1 MSSLNKALL
10 IGNLGKDPEIR
21 YTQSGQAVA
30 TFSLATGE
38 NWTDQNGNRQERTE
52 WHNIVAW
59 GKLADLS
66 QRFLAKGRQVY
77 IEGRIQSREWTDQT
91 GGKRRTTEIIASSI
105 VFLGNRAAQGGGYDA
120 PPPYGA
126 SSQPPDASSS
136 AYGNEPPSS
145 YGKSDYASGGLADA
159 EQSFGDT
166 GITDKDIP
174 F

>member
-21 YTQSGQAVA
+21 YTQNGQSVA
-30 TFSLATGE
+30 TFTLATSD

-52 WHNIVAW
+52 WHTIVAW

-77 IEGRIQSREWTDQT
+77 IEGRIQSREWTDQS
-91 GGKRRTTEIIASSI
+91 GGKRRTTEIVASSI
-105 VFLGNRAAQGGGYDA
+105 VFLGNRASQGGNNYDA
-120 PPPYGA
+120 PPPYGT
-126 SSQPPDASSS
+126 SSQPSAASSS
-136 AYGNEPPSS
+136 PYDEPEHSFPSGN
-145 YGKSDYASGGLADA
+145 ADKG
-159 EQSFGDT
+159 QPFGDA
-166 GITDKDIP
+166 GITDSDIP

>member
-21 YTQSGQAVA
+21 YTQNGQSVA
-30 TFSLATGE
+30 TFTLATSD

-52 WHNIVAW
+52 WHTVVAW

-77 IEGRIQSREWTDQT
+77 IEGRIQSREWTDQS
-91 GGKRRTTEIIASSI
+91 GGKRRTTEVIASSI
-105 VFLGNRAAQGGGYDA
+105 VFLGNRASQGGNYDA
-120 PPPYGA
+120 PPPYGTP
-126 SSQPPDASSS
+126 SQPSAASSS
-136 AYGNEPPSS
+136 PYDGP
-145 YGKSDYASGGLADA
+145 
-159 EQSFGDT
+159 EQSYPSGNADKEQPFGDA
-166 GITDKDIP
+166 GITDSDIP

>member
-1 MSSLNKALL
+1 MSSLNKVLL

-21 YTQSGQAVA
+21 YTQNGQSVA
-30 TFSLATGE
+30 SFSLATSE
-38 NWTDQNGNRQERTE
+38 SWTDQQGNKQDKTE

-91 GGKRRTTEIIASSI
+91 GGKRRTTDIVASSI
-105 VFLGNRAAQGGGYDA
+105 VFLGTRAAQGGNYDG
-120 PPPYGA
+120 PPPYGTT
-126 SSQPPDASSS
+126 SQPPAATS
-136 AYGNEPPSS
+136 SS
-145 YGKSDYASGGLADA
+145 YGKPDYPSDPTET
-159 EQSFGDT
+159 EQAFGDA
-166 GITDKDIP
+166 GITDSDIP